1 MTLLAYIHVLF
12 HLPFRQEEG
21 FVRALSKYVHNL
33 KVPDFRTIWWRTNR
47 LDINLESIDTDQPIV
62 VAIDSTGI
70 KVSNYGDWI
79 RKKWKVKRGFLKVHL
94 AVDVNSKEAVSMTVT
109 EEDVSDGSQA
119 KDLVNGAV
127 SKNNIERLYGD
138 GAYDSRGIF
147 NFLAEKGIDPAIKVR
162 RNSSMRAKGSQA
174 RKAAVIA
181 QLDDFDKWKN
191 EKGYGKRW
199 AVEGAYSSI
208 KRTFGEYVSARKF
221 VNMTREMVI
230 KVSLYNMF
238 MRMTHDEV

>member
-47 LDINLESIDTDQPIV
+47 LDINLEGIDTDQPIV

-119 KDLVNGAV
+119 KDLVNGAL
-127 SKNNIERLYGD
+127 SKNNVERLYGD
-138 GAYDSRGIF
+138 GAYDSRDIF
-147 NFLAEKGIDPAIKVR
+147 NFLVEKGIDPAIKVR
-162 RNSSMRAKGSQA
+162 RNSSGRARGSQA

-181 QLDDFDKWKN
+181 
-191 EKGYGKRW
+191 
-199 AVEGAYSSI
+199 
-208 KRTFGEYVSARKF
+208 
-221 VNMTREMVI
+221 
-230 KVSLYNMF
+230 
-238 MRMTHDEV
+238 